1 MSNGSGLF
9 GVVNALLS
17 LAKERQNNGH
27 GGSSTRTKNKKVKCS
42 LYKGYK
48 NYDLGRN
55 LGLQSYINLRNEQG

>member
-27 GGSSTRTKNKKVKCS
+27 GGSSTREKKWKSQMFLIQKVQE
-42 LYKGYK
+42 L
-48 NYDLGRN
+48 
-55 LGLQSYINLRNEQG
+55 